1 MKCVLPRKPREN
13 KCLETGLHSPS
24 RQARYRAAVK
34 DAVSLLDM
42 VVLETPEHTAP
53 MTKETKSWMHFL
65 RLLVRSLSSRV
76 YGGGPPWDG
85 YVRNAGIPTSSL
97 G

>member
-1 MKCVLPRKPREN
+1 MDKN
-13 KCLETGLHSPS
+13 WLEVGPHSPS

-42 VVLETPEHTAP
+42 VVLETPEHAVL
-53 MTKETKSWMHFL
+53 MTKETKGWMHFL
-65 RLLVRSLSSRV
+65 RLLVCSLSCGV

-85 YVRNAGIPTSSL
+85 YAGNAGSRTSLLREKSSL
-97 G
+97 A